1 MGAANHVVKLR
12 GGVLR
17 SCISVSNRMSWGE
30 RAFFMPAPSILA
42 RPKPTYWLSYL
53 LVMPLAGFMVAAFIV
68 VGGSAMLDHK
78 TTREEI
84 LTAWAVAT
92 TLITLFA
99 LNVDRRK
106 PHFEL
111 TDSALR
117 IGRGSYATVIPLEEI
132 ESAVF
137 GLPEYTP
144 WWFCVLRFAP
154 QSRGAHQFISMT
166 RANTLFIRFGER
178 RYVPLCLYYTWM
190 QNGRELME
198 SLREQ
203 LRDKLVGAESYTAA
217 EVKALGLAKFN
228 RVGVVRG

>member
-1 MGAANHVVKLR
+1 
-12 GGVLR
+12 
-17 SCISVSNRMSWGE
+17 
-30 RAFFMPAPSILA
+30 MPAPSILA

-53 LVMPLAGFMVAAFIV
+53 LVMPVAGFMFAAFIV
-68 VGGSAMLDHK
+68 VGGSAMLGHK
-78 TTREEI
+78 PTRSEMFS
-84 LTAWAVAT
+84 AWAIVT
-92 TLITLFA
+92 MLITLFA
-99 LNVDRRK
+99 LNIDRRK

-111 TDSALR
+111 TDTALR

-144 WWFCVLRFAP
+144 WWFRIMRYAP
-154 QSRGAHQFISMT
+154 QSSGSHHFISMM
-166 RANTLFIRFGER
+166 RANSLFIRLGER
-178 RYVPLCLYYTWM
+178 RYVPLCLYFTWM

-198 SLREQ
+198 ALRER
-203 LRDKLVGAESYTAA
+203 LHDKLVGAESYTAA

>member
-1 MGAANHVVKLR
+1 
-12 GGVLR
+12 
-17 SCISVSNRMSWGE
+17 
-30 RAFFMPAPSILA
+30 MPVPSILA

-68 VGGSAMLDHK
+68 VGGSAVLGHK
-78 TTREEI
+78 PTREEI
-84 LTAWAVAT
+84 LSAWAIAT

-111 TDSALR
+111 TETALR

-137 GLPEYTP
+137 GLPEFTP

-190 QNGRELME
+190 LNGRELME
-198 SLREQ
+198 ALRER
-203 LRDKLVGAESYTAA
+203 LREKIVGAESYTAA

-228 RVGVVRG
+228 RVGTLKG

>member
-1 MGAANHVVKLR
+1 
-12 GGVLR
+12 
-17 SCISVSNRMSWGE
+17 
-30 RAFFMPAPSILA
+30 MPAESIIA

-53 LVMPLAGFMVAAFIV
+53 LVMPVAGFMFAAFIV
-68 VGGSAMLDHK
+68 VGGSAMLGHK
-78 TTREEI
+78 PTRPEM
-84 LTAWAVAT
+84 LSAWAIVT

-99 LNVDRRK
+99 VNIDRRR

-137 GLPEYTP
+137 GLPEHTP
-144 WWFCVLRFAP
+144 WWFRIMRFAP

-198 SLREQ
+198 SLRER
-203 LRDKLVGAESYTAA
+203 LSEKLVGAESYTAA

-228 RVGVVRG
+228 RVGTLKG

>member
-1 MGAANHVVKLR
+1 
-12 GGVLR
+12 
-17 SCISVSNRMSWGE
+17 
-30 RAFFMPAPSILA
+30 MPAPSIIA

-53 LVMPLAGFMVAAFIV
+53 LVMPVAGFMFAAVIV

-92 TLITLFA
+92 TLITMFA

-137 GLPEYTP
+137 GLPGYTP

-166 RANTLFIRFGER
+166 RANTLFIRFGES

-190 QNGRELME
+190 LNGRELME
-198 SLREQ
+198 ALRER
-203 LRDKLVGAESYTAA
+203 LSEKLVGAESYTAA

-228 RVGVVRG
+228 RVGTLKG